1 MSDQGD
7 EQVRHIASETGARRD
22 AVSQAPRAVVLYDRD
37 CGFCRW
43 SLARILDFDR
53 SRRLRPVALQD
64 PEAARLLPG
73 IEQQR
78 MLDSAHLVL
87 PDGRV
92 YSGGDAVAPLV
103 RLLGGGRLSVGAAK
117 ATTGLSRVAYGWVA
131 GHRRLLGRPL
141 SDAAKTRATTR
152 IDRHSRD

>member
-1 MSDQGD
+1 MV
-7 EQVRHIASETGARRD
+7 VRQIATEGGPRRD
-22 AVSQAPRAVVLYDRD
+22 AAFQAPRAVVLYDRD

-43 SLARILDFDR
+43 TLARMLAFDR

-73 IEQQR
+73 IEEQR

-92 YSGGDAVAPLV
+92 YSGGEAVAPLLRV
-103 RLLGGGRLSVGAAK
+103 LRGGRLLAGVAE

-141 SDAAKTRATTR
+141 SDAAKQRATAR
-152 IDRHSRD
+152 IDRHSGDYTS